1 MRGIVDISP
10 RNLLGVIVLAA
21 GCMTLGCS
29 SDPPPPPDLS
39 AGEAAYRISERWAR
53 EEMNHFKVTFH
64 SDTLVECG
72 VKNDLW
78 KLVEVT
84 DRNGNSWSTVY
95 QLTEKGTKIVT
106 AASIKETGRGHEILL
121 RGPYKV
127 EITGITDGSQ
137 PNTKNVAFRWDI
149 DWDKA
154 PADLKAC
161 LPRFELSGNETAVF
175 VLNGTEWAFDSY
187 LNPEDMAPPDNSAP
201 APAPA
206 AAPSTPVFSTL
217 K

>member
-1 MRGIVDISP
+1 MRGIVAIRP
-10 RNLLGVIVLAA
+10 RNALGFIVLAG
-21 GCMTLGCS
+21 GCLTLGCS
-29 SDPPPPPDLS
+29 SDPPPPPELT

-53 EEMNHFKVTFH
+53 EEMNHFRVTFH

-84 DRNGNSWSTVY
+84 DHNGNAWSTVY
-95 QLTEKGTKIVT
+95 QLTEKGAKIVT
-106 AASIKETGRGHEILL
+106 AASLKESGRGHEILL

-127 EITGITDGSQ
+127 EITGITEGSQ
-137 PNTKNVAFRWDI
+137 PNLRNVAFRWDI

-154 PADLKAC
+154 PDDLKAC

-175 VLNGTEWAFDSY
+175 QLNGMEWAFESY
-187 LNPEDMAPPDNSAP
+187 LNPEDTTAPDGSPAAPPSAP
-201 APAPA
+201 
-206 AAPSTPVFSTL
+206 VISTL
-217 K
+217 R